1 MDRSRVELFGNR
13 VITEQTLQSRY
24 KTHIQRIKEIMNRKP
39 GTSKTLNNRLAKA
52 NVKLVNVRY
61 QFMREEFNDKA
72 ARENKYVAAFPSLI
86 DSQTQ
91 ILSSASHEY
100 DSYLSF
106 GVITMHYIFYPFSS
120 FMLLFIRSTLDL
132 SSLEYICCINVRMF
146 E

>member
-1 MDRSRVELFGNR
+1 
-13 VITEQTLQSRY
+13 
-24 KTHIQRIKEIMNRKP
+24 MNRKP